1 MVWRVRQVCDKTSCR
16 ITKSWLYQCA
26 NRQRFERIAELLF
39 ASDQKMKVMW
49 AIDHEQEDQRVL
61 ITKGVPDVPLQ
72 RCTQV
77 ALAMSTTN
85 TRHKATPT

>member
-1 MVWRVRQVCDKTSCR
+1 
-16 ITKSWLYQCA
+16 
-26 NRQRFERIAELLF
+26 
-39 ASDQKMKVMW
+39 MKVMW